1 MLQKYD
7 AIIIGSGQAG
17 GPLATALA
25 KAGKKTALIEREH
38 IGGTCV
44 NEGCTPTKTM
54 IASGRVAYL
63 TRRGPE
69 FGVHVDG
76 AVAGGAPALTIDM
89 KRVRQRK
96 RDIVDS
102 FRSGNEKRLKD
113 AGVDCI
119 MGEGSFTGPKTLHVK
134 MADGSGSRSVSAELI
149 FINTGERPVVPKL
162 PGIYSVSVL
171 NSTSIM
177 ELGEVPSHLMVLGG
191 GYVGVEFGQL
201 FRRLGADVT
210 IVQRGKQLLPREDPE
225 IAAEVFKILQEDGI
239 NILLETSATEVSKS
253 YSTSINLS
261 VSGPKGTQ
269 TLTGSH
275 LLAAAG
281 RQPNSDMLNLA
292 AAGIDSDPA
301 KGYIKAT
308 PTLETNVPGIYVLG
322 DVKGP
327 PAFTHIS
334 YDDFRIV
341 KANLLESRSA
351 PLTTTGRL
359 VPYTVFM
366 DPQLGHVG
374 LHASEAQ
381 RLGYKIKTA
390 SMPMTWVARALEVDE
405 TRGLMKAVVDSHTNK
420 ILGFSVL
427 GLEGGEVM
435 SCVQM
440 AMMGGLQWMV
450 LRDAVFSHPTLAES
464 LNNLWGTLKDVE

>member
-1 MLQKYD
+1 MAQKYD
-7 AIIIGSGQAG
+7 AIVVGSGQAG
-17 GPLATALA
+17 GPLASALV

-38 IGGTCV
+38 IGGTCI

-54 IASGRVAYL
+54 IASGRIAYL
-63 TRRGPE
+63 TSRGPNY
-69 FGVHVDG
+69 GVHVDG
-76 AVAGGAPALTIDM
+76 ASSGNTTAVTIDM
-89 KRVRQRK
+89 KRVRERK
-96 RDIVDS
+96 RDIITS

-113 AGVDCI
+113 AGIDII
-119 MGEGSFTGPKTLHVK
+119 MGEGKFTGAKTLDIQLV
-134 MADGSGSRSVSAELI
+134 DGGTKSVSGDLI
-149 FINTGERPVVPKL
+149 FINTGERPVLPNL
-162 PGIYSVSVL
+162 PGINTVPVL
-171 NSTSIM
+171 TSTSIM

-191 GYVGVEFGQL
+191 GYIGIEFGQL
-201 FRRLGADVT
+201 FSRLGAKVT

-225 IAAEVFKILQEDGI
+225 IAAEVLKILEEDGI
-239 NILLETSATEVSKS
+239 TVLLETSATETSKKS
-253 YSTSINLS
+253 DSINLT
-261 VSGPKGTQ
+261 VSGPGGTQ

-281 RQPNSDMLNLA
+281 RQPNSDMLDLP
-292 AAGIDSDPA
+292 AAGIDFDSA
-301 KGYIKAT
+301 KGYITASPK
-308 PTLETNVPGIYVLG
+308 LETNVPGVYVLG

-341 KANLLESRSA
+341 QANLLESREK

-374 LHASEAQ
+374 LHASEAL

-405 TRGLMKAVVDSHTNK
+405 TRGLMKAVVDAKTDK
-420 ILGFSVL
+420 IIGFSCL

-435 SCVQM
+435 GVVQM
-440 AMMGGLQWMV
+440 AMMGGLEWMT
-450 LRDAVFSHPTLAES
+450 LRDAIFAHPTLAES
-464 LNNLWGTLKDVE
+464 LNNLWGSLKEVE